1 MEVKRRDG
9 SKKIYGSKETQEQT
23 IARLEAEKQEL
34 EEATFDMA
42 VVLDV
47 QAQNQ
52 IALENAIFDLANMIA
67 GGNE

>member
-9 SKKIYGSKETQEQT
+9 RKIIYGSKETQEQT
-23 IARLEAEKQEL
+23 IARLEAEKKVL

-42 VVLDV
+42 VVLDA

-52 IALENAIFDLANMIA
+52 IALENAIFDLANLIA